1 MSGEGFEMEPF
12 LYDSPDFQKE
22 LADSVHLAGEVNFL
36 TSLAERGMRV
46 IDAGAHRGVTAVALA
61 KKIGNAGHVYAFEP
75 ALCANNLETQ
85 TIRRN
90 NQMADFHE
98 TQISKAILNAYH
110 QKLSDRIVSD
120 VLIVGAGPAG
130 MTAAFYLAQKGIKV
144 TLLEK
149 RLAPGGG
156 IWGGGMAM
164 NEAVVQDD
172 ALGLLD
178 EIGVRHESG
187 DANLHT
193 VDAIE
198 LAAGLALKTVQCGAV
213 VLNLI
218 TVEDV
223 CVRKHRVTGVAANRT
238 MIAEALPVDPITFSA
253 RAVIDATGHE
263 ASVVESLRRR
273 DLLANSAADR
283 RLGEG
288 PMDALSGEAF
298 VVENVR
304 EVFPGLWVAG
314 MSVCATLGGPRMGP
328 IFGGMLLSGKRVA
341 ELVCST
347 LTKEN

>member
-1 MSGEGFEMEPF
+1 M
-12 LYDSPDFQKE
+12 PDLKE
-22 LADSVHLAGEVNFL
+22 TE
-36 TSLAERGMRV
+36 
-46 IDAGAHRGVTAVALA
+46 
-61 KKIGNAGHVYAFEP
+61 
-75 ALCANNLETQ
+75 
-85 TIRRN
+85 
-90 NQMADFHE
+90 
-98 TQISKAILNAYH
+98 ISRAILSAYY

-130 MTAAFYLAQKGIKV
+130 MTAAYHLGQRGIKV

-178 EIGVRHESG
+178 EIGITHKPFSAG
-187 DANLHT
+187 LHT
-193 VDAIE
+193 VEATE
-198 LAAGLALKTVQCGAV
+198 LAAGLVLKAIHCGAV

-223 CVRKHRVTGVAANRT
+223 CVHRRRVTGVVANRT
-238 MIAEALPVDPITFSA
+238 MIAGALPVDPITFSA
-253 RAVIDATGHE
+253 KAVIDATGHE
-263 ASVVESLRRR
+263 AAVVEVLRRR
-273 DLLANSAADR
+273 ELLDNSATAR
-283 RLGEG
+283 RPGEG
-288 PMDALSGEAF
+288 PMDASSGEAF

-314 MSVCATLGGPRMGP
+314 MSVCAALGGPRMGP
-328 IFGGMLLSGKRVA
+328 IFGGMLLSGKRAA

-347 LTKEN
+347 LSKEN